1 MTMKTMIRVLGT
13 ALLVASP
20 TRGWA
25 QTAPDLGSVTLEDL
39 LNIRVTTATRSA
51 EGLAEAPARVQ
62 VVTSAQIR
70 RRGYVSLADV
80 LKDLS
85 DFKVDFGGDPN
96 YPTELT
102 VDGTRGASEVVLLL
116 DGIRIS
122 SPTNEPLAILANY
135 PVHNARQI
143 EIVYGPASA
152 LYGAD
157 AFSAVI
163 NIITRD
169 VGEGPALALSTSAG
183 QSGRYN
189 ESASYG
195 ARLGSRATL
204 MLAGQAYSDRQP
216 DLSRYYPSDFQ
227 GLAAQRSGT
236 FQSIFGRMTPVRPVS
251 PGFATPQA
259 ARSLHA
265 AFRAGPFQAMVFHN
279 YSRVSTTPPKT
290 PDNGLYNA
298 DAFYANTLTVTAAS
312 YTRPIGRAT
321 SVSTLTFSRHELDPE
336 SGFRNVNTRME
347 RNYKYAYGSMAKGEE
362 QVSWTLTPSVTMTTG
377 ATFERFYSV
386 PQTAGLN
393 EPLRSVHAPGTIL
406 GTTIIDDIV
415 TLRYANSGAFGQAQ
429 YAVAPG
435 VIFTL
440 GARADYNTRYGAT
453 FNPRVGLVARPGGRT
468 TLKVLYGTAFLAPS
482 PYQAYH
488 HYGSF
493 SSTDGGQTYTSKFWH
508 VPNPYLEPEEKRT
521 VEVNLLQSL
530 GRRVQLSAHA
540 FYSRFDHLVEEQD
553 HKPIAGFYRG
563 WPVADIDASANEG
576 RSTNYGGTLALDFL
590 QAFDGGRSVEA
601 RAAVTLAD
609 GRERDQPS
617 DVAAPVGAMVPVQVR
632 FQTDIDWHHWSVA
645 PRLALV
651 GRQRLTA
658 TMPGSLDRR
667 TLDGYATVDANLRRR
682 DVFRNLDLFVTVENA
697 LDRRYRAINAGAYL
711 NRDEMI
717 GVPQNPRRLT
727 IGVDLHVR

>member
-1 MTMKTMIRVLGT
+1 MKIAIRVLGA
-13 ALLVASP
+13 ALLLTVPAVG
-20 TRGWA
+20 RA
-25 QTAPDLGSVTLEDL
+25 QTVPDLGSATLEDL
-39 LNIRVTTATRSA
+39 LNVRITTATRSA
-51 EGLAEAPARVQ
+51 EGVAEAPARVQ
-62 VVTSAQIR
+62 VVTSAQIQ
-70 RRGYVSLADV
+70 RRGYMSLADV

-189 ESASYG
+189 ESGSYG
-195 ARLGSRATL
+195 VRLGSRATL
-204 MLAGQAYSDRQP
+204 MVAGQAYSDRQP
-216 DLSRYYPSDFQ
+216 DLSRYYPSDFN
-227 GLAAQRSGT
+227 GLTAQRTGT
-236 FQSIFGRMTPVRPVS
+236 FQSIFGPMTPVGPVS
-251 PGFATPQA
+251 PAFAAPQS

-265 AFRAGPFQAMVFHN
+265 AFRAGPLQAMVFRN
-279 YSRVSTTPPKT
+279 DSRVSTTSPKT

-298 DAFYANTLTVTAAS
+298 DAFYANALTVTAAS
-312 YTRPIGRAT
+312 YTARVGRAT
-321 SVSTLTFSRHELDPE
+321 SVSTVMFSRHELDPE
-336 SGFRNVNTRME
+336 SGYRNVNTRME

-393 EPLRSVHAPGTIL
+393 EPLRSVHAPGAIL
-406 GTTIIDDIV
+406 GTTITDDIV

-429 YAVAPG
+429 YTVTPNIA
-435 VIFTL
+435 FTL
-440 GARADYNTRYGAT
+440 GARADYNTRYGGT
-453 FNPRVGLVARPGGRT
+453 FNPRVGLVGRPRRGT

-493 SSTDGGQTYTSKFWH
+493 YSTDGGRTYASRFWH
-508 VPNPYLEPEEKRT
+508 VPNPDLEPERKKT
-521 VEVNLLQSL
+521 LEVNLLQSL
-530 GRRVQLSAHA
+530 GGRVHLSANA
-540 FYSRFDHLVEEQD
+540 FYSRFADLIEEQD
-553 HKPIAGFYRG
+553 RDPGDMGFYRG
-563 WPVADIDASANEG
+563 WPVADIDAPANEG
-576 RSTNYGGTLALDFL
+576 LSTNYGGTLALDFL
-590 QAFDGGRSVEA
+590 QAFDGGRRVEA
-601 RAAVTLAD
+601 RAAITLAD

-617 DVAAPVGAMVPVQVR
+617 DVGAPIGAMVPVQVR
-632 FQTDIDWHHWSVA
+632 FRTDIDWHRWSLA
-645 PRLALV
+645 PRLSIV
-651 GRQRLTA
+651 GRQRLLA
-658 TMPGSLDRR
+658 TMPASPDRR

-711 NRDEMI
+711 NADEMI
-717 GVPQNPRRLT
+717 GVPQNPRRLA